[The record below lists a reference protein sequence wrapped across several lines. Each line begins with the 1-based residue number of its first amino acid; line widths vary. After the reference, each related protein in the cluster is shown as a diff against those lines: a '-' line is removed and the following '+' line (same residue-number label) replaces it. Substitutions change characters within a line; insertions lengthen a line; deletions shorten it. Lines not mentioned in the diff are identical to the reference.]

1 MKLTDS
7 GGKEFEQA
15 PTGNHIGR
23 CVGMIDI
30 GTQQGEYLG
39 KTTHARKIV
48 VRFELPNELISEG
61 DFAGKPFVVSKFY
74 TASLSEK
81 ANLRKDLVSW
91 RGREFTDEE
100 LRGFDAKNILDK
112 PCMVNV
118 THNEKGKAK
127 ISGITPVPKG
137 MTAPPRATDL
147 LYFSLETE
155 EFKAST
161 FEGLSDYWKDHITKS
176 PEYQD
181 IHNGGSKPAPRSGG
195 SQFDDLESDIPF

>member
-1 MKLTDS
+1 MKLTDT

-15 PTGNHIGR
+15 PAGNHLGR
-23 CVGMIDI
+23 CIGMIDI

-48 VRFELPNELISEG
+48 VRFELPNELVSEG
-61 DFAGKPFVVSKFY
+61 DFAGKPFIVSKFY

-100 LRGFDAKNILDK
+100 LRGFDSKNILDK

-118 THNEKGKAK
+118 THTEKGKAK

-137 MTAPPRATDL
+137 MAVPGRVHDL
-147 LYFSLETE
+147 LYFSLESD
-155 EFKAST
+155 EFKPALFDS
-161 FEGLSDYWKDHITKS
+161 LSDYWKDLIKKS
-176 PEYQD
+176 PEFD
-181 IHNGGSKPAPRSGG
+181 ELHGGNGKQKPQRQGG
-195 SQFDDLESDIPF
+195 KFDDLEDDIPF

>member
-1 MKLTDS
+1 MKLTDT

-23 CVGMIDI
+23 CIGMIDI

-48 VRFELPNELISEG
+48 LRFELPNELISEG

-81 ANLRKDLVSW
+81 ANLRKDLEAW
-91 RGREFTDEE
+91 RGKPFTPDE
-100 LRGFDAKNILDK
+100 LMGFESKNLLDK

-118 THNEKGKAK
+118 TRSEKGKAK
-127 ISGITPVPKG
+127 ISGVTPMPKG
-137 MTAPPRATDL
+137 LTAPGRVNDL
-147 LYFSLETE
+147 LYFSLESNE
-155 EFKAST
+155 YRPEVYEA
-161 FEGLSDYWKDHITKS
+161 LSDYWKGEIQKS
-176 PEYQD
+176 PEWAD
-181 IHNGGSKPAPRSGG
+181 LHDSAAPRRSAIEEM
-195 SQFDDLESDIPF
+195 ESDIPF

>member
-15 PTGNHIGR
+15 PVGNHIGR
-23 CVGMIDI
+23 CIGMIDI
-30 GTQQGEYLG
+30 GTQQGEYQG

-48 VRFELPNELISEG
+48 VRFELPNELVSEG
-61 DFAGKPFVVSKFY
+61 EFAGKPFIVSKFY

-81 ANLRKDLVSW
+81 ANLRKDLVAW

-100 LRGFDAKNILDK
+100 LRGFESRNILDK

-118 THNEKGKAK
+118 THTDKGKAK

-137 MTAPPRATDL
+137 MPVPGRVHDITYL
-147 LYFSLETE
+147 SLERD
-155 EFKAST
+155 EFDAKIFDA
-161 FEGLSDYWKDHITKS
+161 LNDYWKDHIKKS
-176 PEYQD
+176 PEFGELY
-181 IHNGGSKPAPRSGG
+181 NGGDKPKASGSK
-195 SQFDDLESDIPF
+195 FDDLVDDIPF

>member
-1 MKLTDS
+1 MKLTDK
-7 GGKEFEQA
+7 GGKEFESA
-15 PTGNHIGR
+15 PIGNHLGR
-23 CVGMIDI
+23 CIGMIDI
-30 GTQQGEYLG
+30 GTQQGDYQG

-61 DFAGKPFVVSKFY
+61 DWAGKPFTVSKFY

-91 RGREFTDEE
+91 RGREFTEDE

-127 ISGITPVPKG
+127 VSGITPIPKG
-137 MTAPPRATDL
+137 MQVPGRVNDL
-147 LYFSLETE
+147 LYFSLESDDFNAAVYET
-155 EFKAST
+155 
-161 FEGLSDYWKDHITKS
+161 LSDYYKEQIQKS
-176 PEYQD
+176 PEWADLHGQ
-181 IHNGGSKPAPRSGG
+181 NGKPKPGK
-195 SQFDDLESDIPF
+195 FDDFEDDIPF

>member
-1 MKLTDS
+1 MKLTDT

-15 PTGNHIGR
+15 PVGNHIGR

-91 RGREFTDEE
+91 RGREFTEEE

-118 THNEKGKAK
+118 THTEKGKAK
-127 ISGITPVPKG
+127 VSGITPVPKG
-137 MTAPPRATDL
+137 MVVPGRVNDI
-147 LYFSLETE
+147 LYFSLEADD
-155 EFKAST
+155 FDVKV
-161 FEGLSDYWKDHITKS
+161 FEGLNEYWQEQVRKS
-176 PEYQD
+176 PEFADLYKAKPKGP
-181 IHNGGSKPAPRSGG
+181 NGKGA
-195 SQFDDLESDIPF
+195 FDDFADDIPF

>member
-15 PTGNHIGR
+15 PVGNHIGR

-39 KTTHARKIV
+39 KTTYARKIV
-48 VRFELPNELISEG
+48 LRFELPNELISEG

-81 ANLRKDLVSW
+81 ANLRKDLEAW
-91 RGREFTDEE
+91 RGKPFTADE
-100 LRGFDAKNILDK
+100 LRGFDAQNLLDK

-118 THNEKGKAK
+118 THTEKGKAK
-127 ISGITPVPKG
+127 VSGITPVPKG
-137 MTAPPRATDL
+137 LPVPGRVNDL
-147 LYFSLETE
+147 LYLSLESD
-155 EFKAST
+155 EFDPKV
-161 FEGLSDYWKDHITKS
+161 FDGLSDYWKDEIRKS
-176 PEYQD
+176 PEWADLHGNTGKPKTMAD
-181 IHNGGSKPAPRSGG
+181 I
-195 SQFDDLESDIPF
+195 ESDIPFS

>member
-1 MKLTDS
+1 MKLTDG

-15 PTGNHIGR
+15 PVGNHIGR

-30 GTQQGEYLG
+30 GTQQSEYEG

-48 VRFELPNELISEG
+48 VRFELPNEVVNEG
-61 DFAGKPFVVSKFY
+61 EFAGKPFIVSRFY

-91 RGREFTDEE
+91 RGREFTEEE

-118 THNEKGKAK
+118 TRSKNDKAK
-127 ISGITPVPKG
+127 IAGVTPVPKG
-137 MTAPPRATDL
+137 MQVPPRVHDI
-147 LYFSLETE
+147 LYFSLEPD
-155 EFKAST
+155 EFRAAT
-161 FEGLSDYWKDHITKS
+161 FEGLSDYWKDHIKKS
-176 PEYQD
+176 PEFEELQ
-181 IHNGGSKPAPRSGG
+181 GGAATRQPPSK
-195 SQFDDLESDIPF
+195 FDDFAEDIPF